1 MHGVFYGHVKCV
13 PVAHPALAEWG
24 LSCTFRLVLAVER
37 TDPVRQGHQFGL
49 NCCGNAR
56 DIFC

>member
-24 LSCTFRLVLAVER
+24 LSCTFRLVLALPAGWR
-37 TDPVRQGHQFGL
+37 GQIQ
-49 NCCGNAR
+49 
-56 DIFC
+56 